1 VDTTLSLKTHFS
13 FIDDLD
19 DVEIDDLG
27 SITSQNIPEKKISR
41 RQRRQEKL
49 FLKLKNMIDHET
61 TSVTELANKIG
72 KSTRHTRRY
81 IVKMANLGMVRLNP
95 ETGTLVKTREIN
107 FESISKRDFRKIP
120 EISKW
125 VKDCISRDVRPHTIS
140 HYLNSV
146 KYILR
151 LTETIPKNVV
161 KSKKYA
167 IETWVRF
174 MVEFRK
180 QHPTRGNHHYRVSF
194 KNFLASFDITFAPRM
209 GKMHGLSSSHDRY
222 GAYAGVSLSKE
233 LTKNIGDMILENDDL
248 KLYVWW
254 RVGLRTG
261 ARSKAIST
269 MIWER
274 VYFDEKNEDGSESFK
289 LEQHETKDAHLHF
302 HLGQNG
308 EWKTKYPP
316 LDLKRLLL
324 VWREESG
331 INSRF
336 LWFEDG
342 FTDVQNKRNAARVQA
357 EMTGKLRKYFEKI
370 ADKVDPLTREY
381 MFKKPGHLMRHTLAQ
396 QMKDGGMTN
405 EEIADAFGWRTPA
418 IVGTWYCKT
427 SEKKKKELGMR
438 CAKVIF

>member
-1 VDTTLSLKTHFS
+1 MTSSLSLKANSLHRTAP
-13 FIDDLD
+13 D
-19 DVEIDDLG
+19 DVDVESSES
-27 SITSQNIPEKKISR
+27 SINQDVFVKKITR
-41 RQRRQEKL
+41 RQRREERL

-61 TSVTELANKIG
+61 TSVTELSGKIG
-72 KSTRHTRRY
+72 RSTRQTRRY
-81 IVKMANLGMVRLNP
+81 IKKMASLGMVKLDPKTRM
-95 ETGTLVKTREIN
+95 LVKTKEMN
-107 FESISKRDFRKIP
+107 FDSISKSNFAKIP

-125 VKDCISRDVRPHTIS
+125 IRDCISRDVSPYTIS

-146 KYILR
+146 KFILC
-151 LTETIPKNVV
+151 LTKAIPKNVI
-161 KSKKYA
+161 KSKKDA

-180 QHPTRGNHHYRVSF
+180 QNPTRGTQHYRVSF

-209 GKMHGLSSSHDRY
+209 GKIYGLSSSHDRY
-222 GAYAGVSLSKE
+222 GAYAGVSLSQE
-233 LTKNIGDMILENDDL
+233 LTKSIGDMILANNDL

-254 RVGLRTG
+254 RIGLRTG

-289 LEQHETKDAHLHF
+289 LEQHETKDARLHF

-324 VWREESG
+324 KWKEKSD
-331 INSRF
+331 NSSRF

-342 FTDVQNKRNAARVQA
+342 FTDAQNKRNAARVKD
-357 EMTGKLRKYFEKI
+357 EMTRKLRKYFEKI

-381 MFKKPGHLMRHTLAQ
+381 MLKKPGHLMRHTLAQ

-427 SEKKKKELGMR
+427 SEKKRKEIGMR